1 MIVDRNPGADM
12 QTKRLATN
20 EPRKIH
26 AGELLAESRYRDDGG
41 IAYLTGIQAVARLPL
56 DQRRLDQLADLDTAG
71 FISGYRGSPL
81 GGLDQELWRLS
92 SELKAHRVVFQPGT
106 NEDLAATAVWGSQQV
121 GLFPGARREGVF
133 GLWYGK
139 APGLDRS
146 SDAVRHANAAGT
158 SPRGGVLLV
167 VGDDHACKS
176 STLPSASEFALR
188 DLGIPVLAPSDVQ
201 DVLDFGLAGWAMSR
215 YSGCWTGLIALTDI
229 MDSALTVVIDLQ
241 RHRFVNPPHEEEF
254 PHIRL
259 RDSPADQEARLET
272 KLRLARSFAS
282 ANSMDRVVTSVRSP
296 RLVLVTAGKTYA
308 DVREALA
315 RLGLQTEAQLV
326 RAGLRLI
333 KLGMTW
339 PLDAALVDDFCR
351 GARRLMVVEEKRPF
365 IEDQLRTI
373 LFDRPIELLGKS
385 YAGQPAIRD
394 DASSGFQG
402 RNVFGWPLRPGQP
415 VAGSTGA
422 AHLLPATGQL
432 DVATIA
438 RAIADLL
445 PAVADA
451 GYLGEIATC
460 ADTFPTDA
468 QLSKYMRKPMY
479 CAGCPHNTSTRVP
492 EGSRAAA
499 GIGCHY
505 MAQWMDRNTSTATHM
520 GAEGVN
526 WIGQAPFT
534 DEPHIFANI
543 GDGTYFHSG
552 ILAIRAAVASG
563 VNITYKVLA
572 NDAVAMTGGQPVD
585 GSLTVEDIVAQ
596 VRAEGVAAVRVV
608 SDDPERHRRAGFRVD
623 PRDALDA
630 VQRELKAIPG
640 CTVLV
645 YEQTCAAEL
654 RRRRRR
660 GLAADP
666 DVRVV
671 INDAVC
677 EGCGDC
683 STQSN
688 CVAVEPL
695 DTEFGVKRTINQ
707 TACNKDLSC
716 IDGFCPAL
724 VTLTGARLKVASGI
738 DDAKPLVPLP
748 PGSRSAANIL
758 IAGVGGTGIVTA
770 SQILGTAAHLDG
782 SHVSTLDMTGLAQK
796 GGAVVSHV
804 RISPAGK
811 SHSPTGIPTAGA
823 DMLIGADAVTAAG
836 ADVIRL
842 ASAKKTHVIL
852 NTHLVPTAEFVLHQ
866 RQGFDFEQLQDQL
879 QVHAKRL
886 ATVDAHAATET
897 LFGSSAYAN
906 IFLLGYA
913 FQTGGIPVSLESLK
927 RAITLNGVAV
937 EQNLS
942 AFQHGRTAAHEVES
956 SPAKLATHQRRPR
969 NHAMQPR
976 RSSSLDDRVAT
987 RRAFLTEYQNAALA
1001 TRYEGLVKRIRDLEK
1016 RLKPGSTALAEAVA
1030 ESYFKLLATKDE
1042 YEVARL
1048 FTRPPTV
1055 GDRDFASK
1063 LTRQFEPGFRTTF
1076 HFAPPI
1082 LARRRAN
1089 RRPAKIAVG
1098 GWILPVLRLLAKM
1111 RRCRGGVFD
1120 PFRYTAE
1127 RRLDRTLL
1135 GYFEADIEVIAAH
1148 LDGANFEAAVSL
1160 ARLPITIRGFGP
1172 VKRAAAESAL
1182 KRRNLY
1188 LAQLLTPPR
1197 LAQPHPCSRAR
1208 SREAAA

>member
-1 MIVDRNPGADM
+1 M
-12 QTKRLATN
+12 QAERVATN
-20 EPRKIH
+20 GTAREIR
-26 AGELLAESRYRDDGG
+26 AGNPLARGRYRTGPG
-41 IAYLTGIQAVARLPL
+41 IAYLTGIQALARLPL
-56 DQRRLDQLADLDTAG
+56 DQRRLDDRAGLDTAG

-81 GGLDQELWRLS
+81 GGLDQELARLS
-92 SELKAHRVVFQPGT
+92 DALKAHRVVFQPGV

-121 GLFPGARREGVF
+121 GLFPGARREGVYGF
-133 GLWYGK
+133 WYGK

-146 SDAVRHANAAGT
+146 CDAVRHANAAGT

-188 DLGIPVLAPSDVQ
+188 DLGIPVLAPADVQ

-229 MDSALTVVIDLQ
+229 MDSALTVDIDLDR
-241 RHRFVNPPHEEEF
+241 RHFASPPSEEPF

-259 RDSPADQEARLET
+259 HDSPTEQEARLET
-272 KLRLARSFAS
+272 KLRLARRFAS
-282 ANSMDRVVTSVRSP
+282 ANAIDRIVTDTTSP
-296 RLVLVTAGKTYA
+296 RLVLVTAGKAYA

-315 RLGLQTEAQLV
+315 RLGLRSEARLA
-326 RAGLRLI
+326 RAGVRLV
-333 KLGMTW
+333 KLGMAW

-351 GARRLMVVEEKRPF
+351 GARRLMVIEEKRPF
-365 IEDQLRTI
+365 IEDQLRTM
-373 LFDRPIELLGKS
+373 LFGRPVEVLGKTTS
-385 YAGQPAIRD
+385 RAA
-394 DASSGFQG
+394 
-402 RNVFGWPLRPGQP
+402 PLLP
-415 VAGSTGA
+415 VAGQLEA
-422 AHLLPATGQL
+422 A
-432 DVATIA
+432 DIA
-438 RAIADLL
+438 RAIAPEL
-445 PAVADA
+445 PAAADT
-451 GYLGEIATC
+451 GYLGEIA
-460 ADTFPTDA
+460 AALPGDA
-468 QLSKYMRKPMY
+468 RDSKQMRQPVF

-492 EGSRAAA
+492 KGSRAAA

-505 MAQWMDRNTSTATHM
+505 MAQWMDRDTGTATHM
-520 GAEGVN
+520 GAEGAN

-534 DEPHIFANI
+534 DETHIFANI

-552 ILAIRAAVASG
+552 ILAIRAAVAAS

-596 VRAEGVAAVRVV
+596 VTAEGVAAVRVV
-608 SDDPERHRRAGFRVD
+608 SDSPGRYRGPKFRVE

-630 VQRELKAIPG
+630 VQRELRGIAG

-660 GLAADP
+660 GSAPDP
-666 DVRVV
+666 DIRVV

-724 VTLTGARLKVASGI
+724 VTLAGAKTKSAFRAG
-738 DDAKPLVPLP
+738 DAAPRVPSP
-748 PGSRSAANIL
+748 TAGTSAANIL
-758 IAGVGGTGIVTA
+758 IAGIGGTGIVTV

-811 SHSPTGIPTAGA
+811 PHAATGIPPAGA
-823 DMLIGADAVTAAG
+823 DMLIGADAVAAAG
-836 ADVIRL
+836 QDVLRL
-842 ASAKKTHVIL
+842 ASPKKTHVVL
-852 NTHLVPTAEFVLHQ
+852 NAHLAPTAEFVLRQH
-866 RQGFDFEQLQDQL
+866 QGFDFEQLQAQL
-879 QVHAKRL
+879 RAQAKRL
-886 ATVDAHAATET
+886 AAVDADAATQR
-897 LFGSSAYAN
+897 LFGATAHAN
-906 IFLLGYA
+906 VFLLGYA
-913 FQTGGIPVSLESLK
+913 YQLGGIPVSLASLR

-942 AFQHGRTAAHEVES
+942 AFEHGRAAAHEARNPPVG
-956 SPAKLATHQRRPR
+956 PAPLQRPG
-969 NHAMQPR
+969 NIAMQPP
-976 RSSSLDDRVAT
+976 RSSNLEDRIAR
-987 RRAFLTEYQNAALA
+987 RRAFLTEYQDAALA
-1001 TRYEGLVKRIRDLEK
+1001 AKYEQLVERVRSLEK
-1016 RLKPGSTALAEAVA
+1016 RVKPGSAALTEAVA

-1048 FTRPPTV
+1048 FTQPSSP
-1055 GDRDFASK
+1055 GDRGFAAK
-1063 LTRQFEPGFRTTF
+1063 LEAQFEPGFKPTF
-1076 HFAPPI
+1076 YFAPPI
-1082 LARRRAN
+1082 FARKGRN
-1089 RRPAKIAVG
+1089 GRPRKIAVG
-1098 GWILPVLRLLAKM
+1098 GWIVLFLRLLAKM
-1111 RRCRGGVFD
+1111 RRCRGTVLD
-1120 PFRYTAE
+1120 PFRYTSE
-1127 RRLDRTLL
+1127 RKLDRALL
-1135 GYFEADIEVIAAH
+1135 SQFEADIEMIAAR
-1148 LDGANFEAAVSL
+1148 LDGANFEAALAL
-1160 ARLPITIRGFGP
+1160 ARLPAAIKGFGP
-1172 VKRAAAESAL
+1172 VRWAAAEAARRRREIYSADL
-1182 KRRNLY
+1182 VRPCNWRCKRSMQSLPVLTRRNGN
-1188 LAQLLTPPR
+1188 
-1197 LAQPHPCSRAR
+1197 RA
-1208 SREAAA
+1208 